1 MRFRDTFERTTERIG
16 AQVRDTADD
25 LIDKLGSESQKLG
38 EKVGDSIV
46 ARVNDLSDSALAR
59 LNLVTER
66 RARQRMMAGAATGIF
81 LGFLLAR
88 FFGGESG
95 AKRRE
100 AMKNRLSSINGDH
113 ADYAS
118 NEDNSKFG
126 EESAESED
134 LDAPERH
141 K

>member
-25 LIDKLGSESQKLG
+25 LIDKIGSESQKLG

-46 ARVNDLSDSALAR
+46 ARVNDLSDTALAR

-100 AMKNRLSSINGDH
+100 AMKNRFASINDH